1 MRVSWGSSKLK
12 LRDNMPFV
20 RNGAIEIYHEIHGS
34 GTPLLFFSE
43 TACAGDI
50 WNTFQV
56 PEFSRDHLV
65 VTHDYRGTGK
75 STRPTVQYSCED
87 FVNDAAAIL
96 DQVDAGP
103 AILLGHSMGGRVAM
117 LMALK
122 YPAKVQ
128 KLIVASVGPGIPG
141 APPIP
146 FKMCKEMVEW
156 GYEKYVREH
165 TLEVGWTRAYIEG
178 YPDRVEHFLNIRMSN
193 LPRLEDYLRHVV
205 ARQACDLSA
214 RIGRIKQPTLVLVGE
229 HDHGSATGA
238 SHRIAA
244 EALAKALPNGN
255 FAVIPNEAHNYFM
268 TNPDE
273 AHRTIRRFIFSSS

>member
-1 MRVSWGSSKLK
+1 
-12 LRDNMPFV
+12 MPFA
-20 RNGAIEIYHEIHGS
+20 RNGNVEIHYEAHGQ
-34 GTPLLFFSE
+34 GAPLLFLSE

-56 PEFSRDHLV
+56 PEFSRDHMA

-75 STRPTVQYSCED
+75 STRPAKQYSCED
-87 FVNDAAAIL
+87 FVDDAAAIL
-96 DQVDAGP
+96 DQLNAGP

-122 YPAKVQ
+122 YPDKV
-128 KLIVASVGPGIPG
+128 KTIIVASVGPGVPG

-156 GYEKYVREH
+156 GYQKYVREH
-165 TLEVGWTRAYIEG
+165 TLEVGWTAGYIEQHR
-178 YPDRVEHFLNIRMSN
+178 DRVEHFLNVRMNN

-205 ARQACDLSA
+205 ARQACDLSS
-214 RIGRIKQPTLVLVGE
+214 RIGEIRHPALVLVGE

-238 SHRIAA
+238 SHRVAA
-244 EALAKALPNGN
+244 EALAQELANGK
-255 FAVIPNEAHNYFM
+255 FAVIPGEAHNYFM
-268 TNPDE
+268 TNPGE
-273 AHRTIRRFIFSSS
+273 AHQIIRKFLASNF

>member
-1 MRVSWGSSKLK
+1 
-12 LRDNMPFV
+12 MPFLE
-20 RNGAIEIYHEIHGS
+20 RNKTTIFHETYGS
-34 GTPLLFFSE
+34 GTPFLFFSE

-75 STRPTVQYSCED
+75 SSRPMTQYSCED
-87 FVNDAAAIL
+87 FADDAAAIL
-96 DQVDAGP
+96 DQLNVGP

-122 YPAKVQ
+122 YPEKVK
-128 KLIVASVGPGIPG
+128 KLIVASVGPGVPN

-165 TLEVGWTRAYIEG
+165 TLEVGWTREYIQQHAQ
-178 YPDRVEHFLNIRMSN
+178 RVEHFLTIRMNN
-193 LPRLEDYLRHVV
+193 LPTLEDYLRHVV
-205 ARQACDLSA
+205 ARQACDLS
-214 RIGRIKQPTLVLVGE
+214 GRVREIKHQTLVIVGDQ
-229 HDHGSATGA
+229 DHGSATGS
-238 SHRIAA
+238 SHRVSSQAMGQ
-244 EALAKALPNGN
+244 ELPNGR
-255 FAVIPNEAHNYFM
+255 FAAIPNEAHNYFM
-268 TNPDE
+268 TNPDA
-273 AHRTIRRFIFSSS
+273 AHEIIRQFLTAHL